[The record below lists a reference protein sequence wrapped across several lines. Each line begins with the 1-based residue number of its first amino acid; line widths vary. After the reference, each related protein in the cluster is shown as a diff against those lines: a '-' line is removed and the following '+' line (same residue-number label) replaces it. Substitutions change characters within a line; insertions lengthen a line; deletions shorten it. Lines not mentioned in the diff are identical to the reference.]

1 MITNEFINI
10 YNLFNTV
17 LMNFKTTEQYF
28 KSNVYA
34 LLKFCYRFL
43 CWAWILVYTIFS
55 LK

>member
-1 MITNEFINI
+1 MITNKFIII
-10 YNLFNTV
+10 YDLFNTV

-28 KSNVYA
+28 HVYA
-34 LLKFCYRFL
+34 LLKFCNRFL